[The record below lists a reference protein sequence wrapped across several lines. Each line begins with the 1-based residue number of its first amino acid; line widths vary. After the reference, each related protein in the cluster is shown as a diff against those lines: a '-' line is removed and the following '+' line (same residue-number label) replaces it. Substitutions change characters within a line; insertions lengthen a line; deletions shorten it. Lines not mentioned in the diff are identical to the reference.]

1 MKLKQTHS
9 IEKAA
14 VKSGFSCA
22 TGYRINK
29 HSRHPSEKTKV
40 KRARRRPDPLA
51 GIFEEQVVPM
61 LEKCPNLRAV
71 SVYEEIMRLNPQLEP
86 GVRRTLERR
95 VRDWR
100 AQHGPQQEVIFR
112 QRQEP
117 GRMGI
122 SDFTDMNRIGVTIGG
137 CKFDHKLYHFRL
149 AWSGFTHVDV
159 VQGGESFAALGQGLQ
174 DALWILG
181 GAPRECR
188 TDSLSAAFRN
198 LSKDDGEDLTESYRQ
213 LCEHYG
219 MQATRNNR
227 GVAHENGAIEG
238 PHGHLKRAI
247 EDALALRGSKDFET
261 LDEYRDLIAQITGN
275 INLRHS
281 KKIEAEREVLQT
293 LPGRRTTDYKE
304 TNVRITRSSG
314 FVLRKVFYTVPSRLI
329 GHRLGVRLYADRVEL
344 YLGSRHQLTL
354 PRGHHHSS
362 SRHWCAHVVNYHHV
376 IHSLRR
382 KPMALMS
389 WVYRDQL
396 FPHEAYR
403 HCFEVALERT
413 PPRQACRLAV
423 QLLSLAHDHN
433 CEARLAQQIEQCL
446 RQGTLPDVLEMQKQF
461 AVQHGTMPQLHVESS
476 TLASYA
482 SLLQQGAES

>member
-1 MKLKQTHS
+1 MKLKLTHS

-29 HSRHPSEKTKV
+29 DSRLPSEKTKV
-40 KRARRRPDPLA
+40 KRTRRRPGQLA

-71 SVYEEIMRLNPQLEP
+71 AVYREVMRLNPQLAP

-95 VRDWR
+95 IRDWR

-159 VQGGESFAALGQGLQ
+159 VQGGESFAALAQGVQ
-174 DALWILG
+174 DALWTLG
-181 GAPRECR
+181 GVPRECR

-198 LSKDDGEDLTESYRQ
+198 ISKDDGEDLTESYRQ

-238 PHGHLKRAI
+238 PHGHLKRAV

-261 LDEYRDLIAQITGN
+261 LDEYRDFIAQITGN

-354 PRGHHHSS
+354 PATRSSPFIVQALVCACGQLSSCDSFSEAQANGADELGLPRSAVSARGVSTLFRGGTGAHHATASLS
-362 SRHWCAHVVNYHHV
+362 AGGTAVVVGSRPQ
-376 IHSLRR
+376 LRSPAGAADR
-382 KPMALMS
+382 
-389 WVYRDQL
+389 
-396 FPHEAYR
+396 
-403 HCFEVALERT
+403 
-413 PPRQACRLAV
+413 
-423 QLLSLAHDHN
+423 
-433 CEARLAQQIEQCL
+433 
-446 RQGTLPDVLEMQKQF
+446 
-461 AVQHGTMPQLHVESS
+461 TMPAARNASGCAQDAKAIYRAARYHAATACGIEHSGQLCVAAAARS
-476 TLASYA
+476 
-482 SLLQQGAES
+482 

>member
-1 MKLKQTHS
+1 
-9 IEKAA
+9 
-14 VKSGFSCA
+14 
-22 TGYRINK
+22 
-29 HSRHPSEKTKV
+29 
-40 KRARRRPDPLA
+40 
-51 GIFEEQVVPM
+51 
-61 LEKCPNLRAV
+61 
-71 SVYEEIMRLNPQLEP
+71 MRLNPQLEP

-149 AWSGFTHVDV
+149 AWSGFTHVGV

-174 DALWILG
+174 DALWTLG

-198 LSKDDGEDLTESYRQ
+198 ISKDDGEDLTESYRQ

-238 PHGHLKRAI
+238 PHGHLKRAV

-281 KKIEAEREVLQT
+281 KKIEAEREVLRA

-304 TNVRITRSSG
+304 TSVRVTRFQRFS
-314 FVLRKVFYTVPSRLI
+314 FLRKVFYTVPSRLI

-362 SRHWCAHVVNYHHV
+362 SRHWCAQCGQLSSCDSFSEAQADGADELGLPRSAVSARGVSTLFRGGTGAHHATA
-376 IHSLRR
+376 SLSGWRYSCCR
-382 KPMALMS
+382 WLTTTTAKPGWRSRSNNA
-389 WVYRDQL
+389 
-396 FPHEAYR
+396 
-403 HCFEVALERT
+403 CGKERF
-413 PPRQACRLAV
+413 RM
-423 QLLSLAHDHN
+423 
-433 CEARLAQQIEQCL
+433 CL
-446 RQGTLPDVLEMQKQF
+446 RCKSNLPCNTVPCRNCMWNRALWPAMRRCCSKELSHECQASQKQPF
-461 AVQHGTMPQLHVESS
+461 DRCSQNWR
-476 TLASYA
+476 
-482 SLLQQGAES
+482 